1 MVLAGVA
8 LSCNKDE
15 TVVIGEDGKASG
27 GHFFSAIDEENFYL
41 DHIKYT
47 IVDSHLEV
55 TGFDEMELNGAVKI
69 PPKINFKGNN
79 YEVLKIGEYAFQGCE
94 SLTSITLPN
103 SITYIG
109 NRAFDWCTGL
119 TSITIPNSVT
129 IIEMYAF
136 RDCTNLTSITIP
148 NSVTRIGEAA
158 FNGCESLTS
167 ITIPNSVT
175 KIEVEGFLAGCDAL
189 SSIVV
194 ENGNPVYDSRENC
207 NAIIE
212 TESNT
217 LIAGCK
223 NTTIPNSVTEI
234 GNYAFFACE
243 NLTSITIPNSII
255 TIGWWAFQFCESLTS
270 VTIPNSVTSI
280 GEHTFSNCI

>member
-1 MVLAGVA
+1 
-8 LSCNKDE
+8 
-15 TVVIGEDGKASG
+15 
-27 GHFFSAIDEENFYL
+27 
-41 DHIKYT
+41 
-47 IVDSHLEV
+47 
-55 TGFDEMELNGAVKI
+55 
-69 PPKINFKGNN
+69 
-79 YEVLKIGEYAFQGCE
+79 
-94 SLTSITLPN
+94 
-103 SITYIG
+103 
-109 NRAFDWCTGL
+109 
-119 TSITIPNSVT
+119 
-129 IIEMYAF
+129 MYAF

-255 TIGWWAFQFCESLTS
+255 TIGWWAFPFCESLTS

-280 GEHTFSNCI
+280 GEHTFADCTSLTSITIPNSVTEIDWEAFDACDKLKVVKSWIEEPFMLEYVFSDSAYENATLYVPKGTIEKYKATEGWKEFKNIVEGQP